1 MIRKKTPHTFLILLL
16 IANITPV
23 KLNATPSPYIS
34 LNPTEYE
41 AESPGHSF
49 TINVTINDIT
59 DLGVWEFKLNYNTT
73 ILDATYVS
81 PTPYTENNTDWVPT
95 DALGIFYPDGPPT
108 IDDTI
113 GQIWVGAL
121 VPAPLG
127 GGLNGSFPLVTINF
141 TATAKGS
148 CTLDLYN
155 TLLGDSYGNEIPHT
169 VIDGSVTVIPEFP
182 PPTITPILLI
192 TTLAASLLGKKV
204 WSGKRKQTPITK

>member
-1 MIRKKTPHTFLILLL
+1 MIGKKTPHAFLILLL
-16 IANITPV
+16 IANITPA
-23 KLNATPSPYIS
+23 KLNATPLPYIS
-34 LNPTEYE
+34 LNPTQYE
-41 AESPGHSF
+41 AESPSHSF

-59 DLGVWEFKLNYNTT
+59 DLGAWEFKLNYNTT
-73 ILDATYVS
+73 ILDAISVS

-95 DALGIFYPDGPPT
+95 DAVGIFHPDGPPT

-127 GGLNGSFPLVTINF
+127 GGLTGSFPLITINF
-141 TATAKGS
+141 TATEKGNS
-148 CTLDLYN
+148 TLDLFY
-155 TLLGDSYGNEIPHT
+155 TGLGDSWGDPIDHT
-169 VIDGSVTVIPEFP
+169 AIDGSVTVIPEFP